1 MPKQENKGSGTVQ
14 MGNVRGQVQNVTH
27 VTHQYFYGP
36 PPQSLPAEQKPTD
49 IVSAVNEEEKLTTEQ
64 LAVLA
69 LLRPLDPLVK
79 KKVYKW
85 MALQFNTTWV
95 KELPPD
101 QVFRTRRYLEA
112 VHKNERE
119 RS

>member
-1 MPKQENKGSGTVQ
+1 MQ
-14 MGNVRGQVQNVTH
+14 MGNVQGSVQNVTH

-36 PPQSLPAEQKPTD
+36 PQQFPPAEEQPD
-49 IVSAVNEEEKLTTEQ
+49 QPSSAANDAQKLTDEQ

-79 KKVYKW
+79 KKVFKW
-85 MALQFNTTWV
+85 MKGEFQTTWV

-101 QVFRTRRYLEA
+101 QVFRTRRYLET

-119 RS
+119 RA